1 MSTAEHESSLWP
13 CYLKTG
19 RGDTY
24 LETQRFVAEYERLLT
39 LAAWSIASQTHWSGT
54 GKGSRQCAGYAVQRL
69 LSGDAQHTKRQAVSI
84 PHVEPDSGL

>member
-39 LAAWSIASQTHWSGT
+39 LAAYPIPDTLERD
-54 GKGSRQCAGYAVQRL
+54 RQR
-69 LSGDAQHTKRQAVSI
+69 
-84 PHVEPDSGL
+84 